1 MEGTTMKKI
10 YITLFGAAFCLASCE
25 MLNTTPQAQI
35 SPADYFQ
42 TETDLQLFSNPLY
55 DQFSTDFF
63 ENQSDHY
70 INMNLDRVLKGGDY
84 RAIPASGGGWS
95 WGTLRRINTLLAN
108 SGNCPDSTIVKQYNG
123 LARFFRAYFYFE
135 KVKRFGD
142 VPWISKELES
152 NSPELYNGR
161 DSREVVMRHMIE
173 DIDYAIENLP
183 AKVSTYRVNKWA
195 ALALKAQFCLFE
207 GTFRKYHKPQ
217 IQIEDVKDYKYYL
230 DLAAKAAG
238 EIITSGPYS
247 LAPEYLK
254 LFANVDADKNEF
266 ILAIKQDKA
275 LDLLNNSTAFA
286 TMPTQGC
293 PGLTK
298 KFVDSF
304 LMKDGSRFTD
314 KDGWETMQFIQEV
327 ADRDPRLE
335 CCTVLPGYKRIGGT
349 DVLAPD
355 YGSTTTGFQICKY
368 VMDCT
373 LPDVSRVDMSYN
385 DLPVYRFGE
394 VLLIYAEAKAEAG
407 TITDADIALSINLL
421 RNRAGMPDMPT
432 VATMNANPDVKYLF
446 SAKYGY
452 QNPILKDDAN
462 FGTILE
468 IRRERS
474 IELAQE
480 GKRYDDLMRWK
491 EGKCIEQEMYG
502 PYFPGPGKYDLTGD
516 NKPDIYLYEGD
527 KPSDK
532 DIVLLKIGEVTN
544 GVRLSD
550 GNKGYVDSQQGLPH
564 SFDENRDYLYPI
576 PTDDREMNPKLKQN
590 PGWIDGLSF

>member
-1 MEGTTMKKI
+1 MKKI
-10 YITLFGAAFCLASCE
+10 YITLLGAVFCLASCE

-35 SPADYFQ
+35 SPSDYFQ

-108 SGNCPDSTIVKQYNG
+108 SGNCADSTTVKQYNG
-123 LARFFRAYFYFE
+123 LGRFFRAYFYFE

-142 VPWISKELES
+142 VPWIDKELES
-152 NSPELYNGR
+152 NSPELYNAR
-161 DSREVVMRHMIE
+161 DSREVVMQHMIE
-173 DIDYAIENLP
+173 DIDYAIANLP
-183 AKVSTYRVNKWA
+183 SKLSTYRVNKWA

-217 IQIEDVKDYKYYL
+217 IQGEAVRDYKYYL
-230 DLAAKAAG
+230 DLAAKAAE
-238 EIITSGPYS
+238 EIITFGPYS

-266 ILAIKQDKA
+266 ILAVKQDKA

-327 ADRDPRLE
+327 ADRDPRLG

-407 TITDADIALSINLL
+407 TITDADIALSINKL
-421 RNRAGMPDMPT
+421 RKRAGMPDMPT
-432 VATMNANPDVKYLF
+432 VATMNANPDTKFLF

-452 QNPILKDDAN
+452 QNPILKSDAN

-474 IELAQE
+474 VELAQE
-480 GKRYDDLMRWK
+480 GRRYEDLMRWK

-502 PYFPGPGKYDLTGD
+502 PYFPGPGKYDLSGD
-516 NKPDIYLYEGD
+516 GKPDIYLYEGD

-590 PGWIDGLSF
+590 PGWVDGLSF

>member
-161 DSREVVMRHMIE
+161 DSRELVMRHMIE

-254 LFANVDADKNEF
+254 LFANVDADKNEY

>member
-1 MEGTTMKKI
+1 MKKI
-10 YITLFGAAFCLASCE
+10 YITLLGAAFCLASCE

-161 DSREVVMRHMIE
+161 DSRELVMRHMIE

-247 LAPEYLK
+247 LAPDYLK

-327 ADRDPRLE
+327 ADRDPRLS

-394 VLLIYAEAKAEAG
+394 VLLIYAEAKAEEG

-576 PTDDREMNPKLKQN
+576 PTDDRVMNPKLKQN

>member
-1 MEGTTMKKI
+1 MKKI
-10 YITLFGAAFCLASCE
+10 YITLLGAAFCLASCE

-108 SGNCPDSTIVKQYNG
+108 SGNCSDSTIVKQYNG

-142 VPWISKELES
+142 VPWIDKELES

-161 DSREVVMRHMIE
+161 DSRELVMRHMIE

-207 GTFRKYHKPQ
+207 GTFRKYHRPQ
-217 IQIEDVKDYKYYL
+217 IQGEDVKDYKYYL

-238 EIITSGPYS
+238 EVITSGPYS
-247 LAPEYLK
+247 LAPDYLK

-314 KDGWETMQFIQEV
+314 KEGWETMQFIQEV
-327 ADRDPRLE
+327 ADRDPRLG

-394 VLLIYAEAKAEAG
+394 VLLIYAEAKAEEG

-421 RNRAGMPDMPT
+421 RKRAGMPDMPT
-432 VATMNANPDVKYLF
+432 VAAMNANPDVKYLF

-474 IELAQE
+474 VELAQE

-564 SFDENRDYLYPI
+564 SFDENRDYFYPI

>member
-1 MEGTTMKKI
+1 
-10 YITLFGAAFCLASCE
+10 

-35 SPADYFQ
+35 SPVDYFQ
-42 TETDLQLFSNPLY
+42 TETDLQLFTTPLY

-70 INMNLDRVLKGGDY
+70 INMNLDKVLKGGDY

-95 WGTLRRINTLLAN
+95 WGTLRRINTLLGN
-108 SGNCPDSTIVKQYNG
+108 SSNCSDTTVVAKYNA
-123 LARFFRAYFYFE
+123 LAKFFRAYFYFA

-142 VPWISKELES
+142 VPWIAKERES
-152 NSPELYNGR
+152 NSPDLYNAR
-161 DSREVVMRHMIE
+161 DSREVVMKHMIE
-173 DIDYAIENLP
+173 DIDYAIANLP
-183 AKVSTYRVNKWA
+183 ANVSTYRVNRWS

-207 GTFRKYHKPQ
+207 GTFRKYHELV
-217 IQIEDVKDYKYYL
+217 IQGEGVKDWKYYL
-230 DLAAKAAG
+230 DLASKAAF
-238 EIITSGPYS
+238 EIIDKGPYS
-247 LAPEYLK
+247 LAPDYLK

-266 ILAIKQDKA
+266 ILAVKQDKA

-304 LMKDGSRFTD
+304 LMKDGNRFTD
-314 KDGWETMQFIQEV
+314 KEGWETMQFKEEV
-327 ADRDPRLE
+327 ADRDPRLG
-335 CCTVLPGYKRIGGT
+335 CCAVLPGYKRIGGT

-373 LPDVSRVDMSYN
+373 LPDVNRVDMSYN
-385 DLPVYRFGE
+385 DLPVFRLGE
-394 VLLIYAEAKAEAG
+394 IYLIYAEAMAELG
-407 TITDADIALSINLL
+407 SIQDTDIQISINKL
-421 RNRAGMPDMPT
+421 RKRAGMPDMPT
-432 VATMNANPDVKYLF
+432 VAAMNLNPDTKFLF

-452 QNPILKDDAN
+452 QNTVLSSDPN

-502 PYFPGPGKYDLTGD
+502 PYFPGPGKYDLSGD
-516 NKPDIYLYEGD
+516 GKPDIYLYTGD
-527 KPSDK
+527 KPTDK

-544 GVRLSD
+544 GVILSD
-550 GNKGYVDSQQGLPH
+550 GTKGYVDSQHGLPH
-564 SFDENRDYLYPI
+564 SFDEERDYLYPI